1 MTPEMVKKFSELQK
15 KKTKQQLPEKP
26 TMTYKQYYNKRFLEE
41 AKFFVENPKFS
52 MKYMMVMAHLQK
64 TIKEKSLKEYKEK
77 YPGYPLDE
85 LEPIN
90 EEVESTPN
98 DKSTQVDTES
108 IMSDYDIIDDTN
120 VVPSNDSY
128 DLNEVKKLTK
138 FNNKDLEKIFL
149 PKIKNIDPSVT
160 PSSLSSSDVTEH
172 KNTLRR
178 SRRLQPKTI

>member
-1 MTPEMVKKFSELQK
+1 
-15 KKTKQQLPEKP
+15 
-26 TMTYKQYYNKRFLEE
+26 
-41 AKFFVENPKFS
+41 
-52 MKYMMVMAHLQK
+52 MAHLQK